1 MTNILLAI
9 SLATHSMAINRPM
22 AESWKIKLLRW
33 RFNWYPAFRN
43 TGARVMFISEDLL
56 ETKVRLPL
64 CRATRNIHG
73 TIYGGAMYAAVDPLH
88 AVMMAAHLGP
98 DYHVWMKSAK
108 IEFRRPGSGD
118 LYAHARLLP
127 QDIEAVRAALL
138 QEDKVDRDF
147 ALSLAD
153 QAGAVSALFTLTLH
167 FCRRS
172 AHDRPMQS
180 FVFP

>member
-1 MTNILLAI
+1 MG
-9 SLATHSMAINRPM
+9 INRSM

-33 RFNWYPAFRN
+33 RFNWYPAFRK
-43 TGARVMFISEDLL
+43 TGARIIYISEDLL
-56 ETKVRLPL
+56 ETRVRLPL

-73 TIYGGAMYAAVDPLH
+73 TIYGGSMYAAVDPLH

-108 IEFRRPGSGD
+108 IEFRRPGHGD
-118 LYAHARLLP
+118 LYAHACLKR

-138 QEDKVDRDF
+138 REDKVDRDF
-147 ALSLAD
+147 AISLAD
-153 QAGAVSALFTLTLH
+153 KAGAISALFTLTLH

-172 AHDRPMQS
+172 AHERPMQS
-180 FVFP
+180 LVFP